1 MRERG
6 IITACVIM
14 LAGVLALQGCGRKTP
29 AGTTEETSREL
40 TMESVETTKTEE
52 ISDLSE
58 AKTTDVSAPPSSPT
72 EHGDN
77 PTEESNT
84 ELHREQD
91 SPKAELATPR
101 AAGALHVEGTR
112 LVDDNGNPIQL
123 RGLSTHGLA
132 WFPDY
137 INEECFRQFREDWNV
152 NVIRLAMYTA
162 EGGGYCTDGNRE
174 SLKTLIRNGVK
185 YATNQDM
192 YVIIDWHTLSDNN
205 PNTYLEES
213 KDFFD
218 EVSKEY
224 KDYNNVIYEICNEP
238 NGGTSWSDV
247 KSYAVQV
254 IETIR
259 VNDDDAII
267 LVGTPNWSQ
276 YVDQAAADPITGY
289 DNIMYTLH
297 FYAATHTDWL
307 RENMK
312 SAIAAGLPI
321 FVSEFGICDASGN
334 GAIDEYQSEQWINV
348 LDDYGV
354 SYVAWNISNKNETSA
369 IFNSSC
375 KKVSGFSESDL
386 SASGKWLYHMLTG
399 KEDVILDGKEDVEP
413 VGNEKK
419 QDSDVA
425 SNDLKAEL
433 NRESLSVKVQ
443 VKNSWES
450 EGKAFYQYDLT
461 IENTSGS
468 NCDSWEI
475 DLLFNGDIALSDG
488 WNGEYSVDGSALH
501 ITCKDYNGNI
511 DAGESVKDI
520 GFIVSGKKDLKVVE

>member
-1 MRERG
+1 MRGRG
-6 IITACVIM
+6 IATACAIM
-14 LAGVLALQGCGRKTP
+14 SAGALVLQGCGRKMP
-29 AGTTEETSREL
+29 ADATEETNTEI
-40 TMESVETTKTEE
+40 TMESVETTKAEE
-52 ISDLSE
+52 S
-58 AKTTDVSAPPSSPT
+58 
-72 EHGDN
+72 N
-77 PTEESNT
+77 TEESNT

-91 SPKAELATPR
+91 SPTTELATPR
-101 AAGALHVEGTR
+101 VTGTLHVEGTR

-174 SLKTLIRNGVK
+174 SLKTLIQSGVE

-205 PNTYLEES
+205 PNTYLEEA

-247 KSYAVQV
+247 KSYAVKV

-259 VNDDDAII
+259 ANDDDGII

-307 RENMK
+307 REGMK

-334 GAIDEYQSEQWINV
+334 GAIDEYQAEQWIKV

-354 SYVAWNISNKNETSA
+354 SYVAWNISSKNETSA

-386 SASGKWLYHMLTG
+386 SASGKWLYHMFTG
-399 KEDVILDGKEDVEP
+399 KEDVVLA
-413 VGNEKK
+413 GNEEK
-419 QDSDVA
+419 QDSSIVSGSKEKPGSSTA
-425 SNDLKAEL
+425 SGIEKKTEDKSPNSIKVDLNND
-433 NRESLSVKVQ
+433 SLSAEVQ
-443 VKNSWES
+443 IKNSWES
-450 EGKAFYQYDLT
+450 EGKTFYQYELT

-475 DLLFNGDIALSDG
+475 DLLFNGDIVLSDG
-488 WNGEYSVDGSALH
+488 WNGEYSVDGCTLH

-511 DAGESVKDI
+511 AAGESIKDI
-520 GFIVSGKKDLKVVE
+520 GFIVSGKQDLKVVEIII